1 MIKKLL
7 CTLGPASF
15 HDGVIQRLEEL
26 GTNLFRINL
35 SHTRP
40 EDLAETIDFI
50 RQRSNV
56 PICLDSEGAQIR
68 TGSFV
73 NDGFDLREATTI
85 RIPVRRVPGDA
96 SSFNLYPKNIIH
108 SLQVGDFISIDFNA
122 VLVQIIALDE
132 DEAVMRVM
140 SGGRVGRNKAVTV
153 ERDIPLPP
161 LTEKDRVCIEIGIE
175 KGISNFALSFANTGA
190 DVEVLR
196 NLVGSDAYIISKI
209 ESLRGIRNLD
219 EIAASSN
226 ALLIDRGDL
235 SRQAPIESIP
245 NLQKDII
252 RRGKACD
259 REVFVAT
266 NLLESMITS
275 IVPTRAEIND
285 IYNTLN
291 DGADGLVLA
300 AETAIGEYPVRCANM
315 VVRMIRAYEDHT
327 TGASLLDQYEG
338 VSLLTPPVGN
348 KLVQRKAR
356 SSDIAQLGDLPLL
369 KVAETDLMDAEQIAH
384 GTYSPITGFMD
395 NESLESVL
403 TNHRLPD
410 GTVWTMPIVLQAA
423 SEDLKGIGAGERL
436 GLVDEKNLL
445 RSVIDVSEVYSFD
458 FETVARGWFGSVS
471 DDHPGVRRLRKK
483 GNLFVAGDVTLL
495 DRLTS
500 PHRHFELTPAQTRMI
515 FAHKGWSKVVGFHTR
530 NVAHR
535 AHFHIQME
543 ALRLTAAD
551 GLYISPV
558 IGPKKP
564 DDFLAEPIMQSYQL
578 LMEFGEYPIGKAVL
592 GSFATYPRYAGP
604 REAVF
609 TALCRKNMGCSHFII
624 GRDHTGVGD
633 FYALDANRRLFEDLG
648 DIGIE
653 PVFFPEIG
661 YDSTEEAYR
670 AARDGEQL
678 ESISGTR
685 VRELLGQGERLPSWF
700 MHDIVQDY
708 LLEERAQGR
717 ALFYT

>member
-1 MIKKLL
+1 
-7 CTLGPASF
+7 
-15 HDGVIQRLEEL
+15 VIQRLEEL

-40 EDLAETIDFI
+40 DDLAETIDFI

-73 NDGFDLREATTI
+73 SDGFDLREATTI

-96 SSFNLYPKNIIH
+96 SSFNLYPQNIIH
-108 SLQVGDFISIDFNA
+108 SLQIGDFISIDFNA

-175 KGISNFALSFANTGA
+175 KGISNFALSFANSGA

-219 EIAASSN
+219 DIAASSN

-275 IVPTRAEIND
+275 VVPTRAEIND

-356 SSDIAQLGDLPLL
+356 SSDITQLGDLPLL
-369 KVAETDLMDAEQIAH
+369 QVAETDLMDAEQIAH

-395 NESLESVL
+395 KESLESVL
-403 TNHRLPD
+403 NNHRLPD
-410 GTVWTMPIVLQAA
+410 GTVSTMPIVLQVP
-423 SEDLKGIGAGERL
+423 SKDLKGIGAGERL

-471 DDHPGVRRLRKK
+471 DDHPGVRRLREK
-483 GNLFVAGDVTLL
+483 GDVFVAGDVTLL
-495 DRLTS
+495 DRLSS

-543 ALRLTAAD
+543 AMRLTAAD

-633 FYALDANRRLFEDLG
+633 FYPLDANRRLFEDLG

-661 YDSTEEAYR
+661 YDSTEGAYR